1 MSASSDSRGT
11 KPLFWRARDAL
22 GQDTLKAHIIKNGN
36 FLCLSSPSA
45 ILAQWHYG
53 FFVPREWLAEKGLL
67 SLWTHA
73 KRHGWFSLAMESGAV
88 VERLLPSQK

>member
-53 FFVPREWLAEKGLL
+53 FSVPREWLAAKGLL
-67 SLWTHA
+67 SL
-73 KRHGWFSLAMESGAV
+73 
-88 VERLLPSQK
+88 